1 MALRARERNLAI
13 IGGGIGDVLR
23 PKIVP
28 RLLSFARLSC
38 AVICNSVSPA
48 QKEDMVKLAR
58 DNIIS
63 VRTLAIGDGADDV
76 AMIQAAHVGVG
87 ISGQEGMQAVN
98 SSDYA
103 IAQFRVL
110 GRLLLV
116 HGRWNYIRISK
127 LILYMFYKNITLPL
141 ALYWYGY
148 LSGASGSTMYWEIG
162 VQLYNIAFTGLP
174 IVVVGVLDK
183 DLPAP
188 FSIEFPDLYHRGPDR
203 FFFNMYTF
211 FRWVAAAFYELM
223 VIFVVMSY
231 GCNAFDKAAGSESRV
246 EFDMI
251 AFSLTVLI
259 VNIRL
264 DDRGSMD
271 STQTPYIATF
281 KVGYDEYGA
290 FTPTAK
296 RLGMP
301 PVYVPPRPRTASS
314 GNNGRRKVQTS
325 SHYNH
330 VEEQTLSMS
339 LDDVHA
345 TSYLTD
351 FGHTDAEIVKAQHHE
366 QQRNKSLSST
376 ADVYR
381 DSMSED
387 GNRVPT
393 KMFHPT
399 TTNQRTTGYAFSCDE
414 ETTLAES
421 YIASNSCR
429 LSDAI
434 LPAMRNSPS
443 S

>member
-1 MALRARERNLAI
+1 MALRPE
-13 IGGGIGDVLR
+13 
-23 PKIVP
+23 IVP

-48 QKEDMVKLAR
+48 QKEDMVKLVR

-76 AMIQAAHVGVG
+76 AMIQAAHVFVG

-271 STQTPYIATF
+271 SPVVYLMTPYIATF

-290 FTPTAK
+290 FIPTAK

-301 PVYVPPRPRTASS
+301 PGSTYRMRFSARSS
-314 GNNGRRKVQTS
+314 NFNSVRSTQTS
-325 SHYNH
+325 HSFFR
-330 VEEQTLSMS
+330 EQWETQGTNVVS
-339 LDDVHA
+339 L
-345 TSYLTD
+345 
-351 FGHTDAEIVKAQHHE
+351 
-366 QQRNKSLSST
+366 
-376 ADVYR
+376 
-381 DSMSED
+381 
-387 GNRVPT
+387 
-393 KMFHPT
+393 
-399 TTNQRTTGYAFSCDE
+399 
-414 ETTLAES
+414 
-421 YIASNSCR
+421 
-429 LSDAI
+429 
-434 LPAMRNSPS
+434 
-443 S
+443 